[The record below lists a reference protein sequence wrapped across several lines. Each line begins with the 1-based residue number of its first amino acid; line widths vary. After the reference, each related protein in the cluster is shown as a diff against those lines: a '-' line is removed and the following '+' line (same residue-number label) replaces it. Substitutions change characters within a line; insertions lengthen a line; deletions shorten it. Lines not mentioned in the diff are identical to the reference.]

1 MSTGEGMSNVDVVIT
16 GMGATTPLGGDVP
29 STWDA
34 LLAGRSGIRT
44 NDKEWVE
51 RYDMPARL
59 CAPLA
64 VEPTEVLPRVQ
75 ARRMD
80 RCEQIAIIAAR
91 QAWAD
96 AGYDLPTDEHQP
108 VDPDRLGVAIGTG
121 IGGPVTLLDQD
132 DLLEE
137 FGLRKVSPLTVPMLM
152 PNGPAAMVGIELK
165 ARAGVHSPASA
176 CASGAEGLATAWQ
189 MIQSGRADVVVAGGA
204 EACIHPITVAGFAQS
219 RTLST
224 RNDDPAGASRPFDVD
239 RDGFVLGEGAG
250 VLILER
256 ADHALARGARI
267 YGKLAG
273 TGITSDAYH
282 ITGNHPEGIGQ
293 INAITHAVRSA
304 GLDAAD
310 IVHVNAHA
318 TSTVVGDIGEA
329 TAVRKALGDQ
339 VVLTAPKGALGHLVG
354 GAGAVESIITL
365 LSIYHGVIPA
375 TRNLERLDPKVDLDV
390 VTGEPRKMHVNA
402 AVNDSFGFG
411 GHNVA
416 LVFTAA

>member
-1 MSTGEGMSNVDVVIT
+1 MSTVDVVIT
-16 GMGATTPLGGDVP
+16 GMGATTPLGGDVT

-34 LLAGRSGIRT
+34 LIAGRNGIVV
-44 NDKEWVE
+44 NDAEWVE
-51 RYDMPARL
+51 KYGLPAKL
-59 CAPLA
+59 AAKLA
-64 VEPTEVLPRVQ
+64 VEPAEVLPRVQ
-75 ARRMD
+75 LRRLD

-96 AGYDLPTDEHQP
+96 AGYEMPSEDSQP

-132 DLLEE
+132 DLLESQ
-137 FGLRKVSPLTVPMLM
+137 GLRKVSPLTVPMLM
-152 PNGPAAMVGIELK
+152 PNGPAAHVSIELM

-176 CASGAEGLATAWQ
+176 CASGAEGLATGWQ

-204 EACIHPITVAGFAQS
+204 EACIHQITVAGFAQS
-219 RTLST
+219 RTLSL
-224 RNDDPAGASRPFDVD
+224 RNDEPDRASRPFDVH

-250 VLILER
+250 VLVLER
-256 ADHALARGARI
+256 EDYARARGARI
-267 YGKLAG
+267 YGRLAG

-293 INAITHAVRSA
+293 INAITEALRSA
-304 GLDAAD
+304 NLSPAD
-310 IVHVNAHA
+310 VGHVNAHA

-329 TAVRKALGDQ
+329 VAISKAIGDH
-339 VVLTAPKGALGHLVG
+339 VVLTAPKSAMGHLVG
-354 GAGAVESIITL
+354 GAGAVESIVTL

-375 TRNLERLDPKVDLDV
+375 TRNLENQDPKVGLEV
-390 VTGEPRKMHVNA
+390 VAGEPRKMELTA

-416 LVFTAA
+416 LAFTAA